1 MGLMLEPADI
11 KAAAKRL
18 ESGGLVAFPTETVY
32 GLGAAAKSAEAV
44 ARVYETKGRPS
55 NNPLIVHC
63 SDEAMASACAASWP
77 EAAKKAAAA
86 FWPGPLTLVVERA
99 ASIPDIVTAGGGTLA
114 VRVPD
119 HPVAVALIEA
129 FGGPIV
135 GPSANP
141 SGYIS
146 PTTADHV
153 RASFTEDQ
161 VLVLDG
167 GPCRAGL
174 ESTVLD
180 LTGEKPTILR
190 RGVIGTEEL
199 TPVLGEVLVAEHALG
214 AAAPTEAGEAGEA
227 MRSPGVLGP
236 HYKPR
241 APVTLVE
248 DISTISRVVSDA
260 GGKVALLGPP
270 GQRVRIGSP
279 HLGVDMPGL
288 ASGYARELYAGLRR
302 ADESEPA
309 LIVVVFPLLKDSE
322 VWDAIRERL
331 RRAAAD
337 TPEA

>member
-18 ESGGLVAFPTETVY
+18 RGGGLVAFPTETVY
-32 GLGAAAKSAEAV
+32 GLGADAKSAEAV
-44 ARVYETKGRPS
+44 ARVYEAKGRPS
-55 NNPLIVHC
+55 SNPLIVHC

-99 ASIPDIVTAGGGTLA
+99 ASIPDVVTGGGGTVA

-153 RASFTEDQ
+153 RASFTADQ

-180 LTGEKPTILR
+180 LTEKTPTILR
-190 RGVIGTEEL
+190 RGVIGMEEL
-199 TPVLGEVLVAEHALG
+199 TPVLGEVLVAEHAPG
-214 AAAPTEAGEAGEA
+214 KDTPVEAGEAT
-227 MRSPGVLGP
+227 RSPGTLGP

-248 DISTISRVVSDA
+248 DISMISRVVSDA

-279 HLGVDMPGL
+279 HLGIDMPGL

-337 TPEA
+337 TPDA